1 MKNRVNLYEQKFR
14 PTLELLSL
22 NFTIAVWVTSLVLVL
37 FIGFNIYQTQKSV
50 EREALAAAKELAD
63 KTAVM
68 DVLVD
73 GKNNKTQDA
82 ALISELE
89 QTQKQ
94 LAIKKSIISE
104 LANRE
109 EQRSRGFSALMFDL
123 ANNHQPELWL
133 TEINLDGKQIK
144 IKGGAA
150 DSTALPLWVN
160 QLSSANYFIGTEFAA
175 ARLFRDENE
184 QLQFVLSSDAG
195 ETEQGGEVDER

>member
-144 IKGGAA
+144 IKGGAV